1 MAVRLL
7 EELAG
12 KVAESQG
19 DRMGVLQGALPAW
32 LEYVQS
38 LDDAQAV
45 EGYLE
50 TAPHGLQH
58 AESDAVR
65 SAVIRKL
72 KSARACGARRKQQD
86 YFCFPRYLTLEEWGR
101 ISSSPT
107 ERVASE
113 VLADVLYARMGLR
126 APTEATYAMCVA
138 VLAHTHGHLRDTTF
152 QLGTLLQTMKQAWRA
167 HFRRHDVKGE
177 DECLLELL
185 PKESSQI
192 PLAAKERLN
201 LEALTPEDRMPVS
214 WAQLTAF
221 APRVRLRQSR
231 PETRE
236 QAWMPQLAE
245 LVSQLRARDDGG
257 LRNLKIFPRTDGG
270 QMAPLALGDAGQD
283 RTGSLQEVAVQS
295 LRDLP
300 GPPAAS
306 HREAAGQVLM
316 IHAEPSVAGDGQ
328 CAVVPL
334 LPGPSLEVQ
343 ETQTET
349 PPPVEDEVKAG
360 GQFLQKQK
368 RYYVRAHKSAPRQR
382 TRRPPNQRARGK
394 PKQRPSPARSRRPR
408 SRKPLRGADQ
418 PSDQPRDRRRSPW
431 PARRRVMGIRPSRAT
446 SPSRPRAGALARL
459 SFIPTSPTFDTWS
472 TDVCG

>member
-1 MAVRLL
+1 
-7 EELAG
+7 
-12 KVAESQG
+12 
-19 DRMGVLQGALPAW
+19 MG
-32 LEYVQS
+32 
-38 LDDAQAV
+38 
-45 EGYLE
+45 
-50 TAPHGLQH
+50 
-58 AESDAVR
+58 SD
-65 SAVIRKL
+65 
-72 KSARACGARRKQQD
+72 
-86 YFCFPRYLTLEEWGR
+86 

-201 LEALTPEDRMPVS
+201 LEALTPEDQMPVS

-231 PETRE
+231 
-236 QAWMPQLAE
+236 
-245 LVSQLRARDDGG
+245 
-257 LRNLKIFPRTDGG
+257 
-270 QMAPLALGDAGQD
+270 QD

-306 HREAAGQVLM
+306 HREAAGKVPV

-418 PSDQPRDRRRSPW
+418 PSDQPRDRRRSPS

>member
-32 LEYVQS
+32 LEYAQS

-72 KSARACGARRKQQD
+72 KSAHACG
-86 YFCFPRYLTLEEWGR
+86 
-101 ISSSPT
+101 
-107 ERVASE
+107 

-201 LEALTPEDRMPVS
+201 LEALTPEDQMPVS

-231 PETRE
+231 
-236 QAWMPQLAE
+236 
-245 LVSQLRARDDGG
+245 
-257 LRNLKIFPRTDGG
+257 
-270 QMAPLALGDAGQD
+270 QD

-306 HREAAGQVLM
+306 HREAAGKVPV

-360 GQFLQKQK
+360 GQFLQQ
-368 RYYVRAHKSAPRQR
+368 AEALL
-382 TRRPPNQRARGK
+382 RARAQK
-394 PKQRPSPARSRRPR
+394 HTATE
-408 SRKPLRGADQ
+408 DQ
-418 PSDQPRDRRRSPW
+418 AQKS
-431 PARRRVMGIRPSRAT
+431 V
-446 SPSRPRAGALARL
+446 AGAQA
-459 SFIPTSPTFDTWS
+459 SDGDQAKPGNITFEAK
-472 TDVCG
+472 GPLQG

>member
-368 RYYVRAHKSAPRQR
+368 RYYAQKSVAGAQASDGDQAKPGNITFEAKGWGPCKAEFYTHKSYIRHMVDGRLRMIIGSTATGHASICRNLVR
-382 TRRPPNQRARGK
+382 HVKSGKTREA
-394 PKQRPSPARSRRPR
+394 
-408 SRKPLRGADQ
+408 LTLI
-418 PSDQPRDRRRSPW
+418 RDRMVQER
-431 PARRRVMGIRPSRAT
+431 GT
-446 SPSRPRAGALARL
+446 
-459 SFIPTSPTFDTWS
+459 
-472 TDVCG
+472 

>member
-1 MAVRLL
+1 
-7 EELAG
+7 
-12 KVAESQG
+12 
-19 DRMGVLQGALPAW
+19 MG
-32 LEYVQS
+32 
-38 LDDAQAV
+38 
-45 EGYLE
+45 
-50 TAPHGLQH
+50 
-58 AESDAVR
+58 SD
-65 SAVIRKL
+65 
-72 KSARACGARRKQQD
+72 
-86 YFCFPRYLTLEEWGR
+86 

-201 LEALTPEDRMPVS
+201 LEALTPEDQMPVS

-231 PETRE
+231 
-236 QAWMPQLAE
+236 
-245 LVSQLRARDDGG
+245 
-257 LRNLKIFPRTDGG
+257 
-270 QMAPLALGDAGQD
+270 QD

-306 HREAAGQVLM
+306 HREAAGKVPV

-360 GQFLQKQK
+360 GQFLQQ
-368 RYYVRAHKSAPRQR
+368 AEALL
-382 TRRPPNQRARGK
+382 RARAQKHTATEDQASAK
-394 PKQRPSPARSRRPR
+394 PKGQGESQSKGQVLREAGGREVESRCGARTSQAT
-408 SRKPLRGADQ
+408 SHATGAEV
-418 PSDQPRDRRRSPW
+418 RRR
-431 PARRRVMGIRPSRAT
+431 
-446 SPSRPRAGALARL
+446 RAGE
-459 SFIPTSPTFDTWS
+459 
-472 TDVCG
+472 